1 MDLLNLLRIAIL
13 AGRITCSAM
22 HGRSIMCYGEPEM
35 LPLYTPRLRENEDE
49 KAKGQGDGRA
59 ENIGIYVS
67 PDGITKHY
75 IGSYALLYDTH

>member
-1 MDLLNLLRIAIL
+1 
-13 AGRITCSAM
+13 
-22 HGRSIMCYGEPEM
+22 MCYGEPEM

-49 KAKGQGDGRA
+49 KAKGKGDGRA